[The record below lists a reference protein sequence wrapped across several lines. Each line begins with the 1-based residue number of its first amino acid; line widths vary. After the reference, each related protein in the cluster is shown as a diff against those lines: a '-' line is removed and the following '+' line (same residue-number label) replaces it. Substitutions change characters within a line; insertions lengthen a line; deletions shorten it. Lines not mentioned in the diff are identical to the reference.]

1 MAKINLSSSEYLEQF
16 AQEYKNQSTLLN
28 HFFFEKPLKELHSL
42 NITMTNYVWPLGFY
56 ANLSIFSS
64 TKNDI
69 ETKLQDAYKKID
81 EVPQFDVD
89 AMMRDK
95 ANNLP
100 VVAHR
105 DQKWN
110 RGLLKVLEKDKAVV
124 YYVDTGRQEYVNWKN
139 IRPLYK
145 QFVEWPPLAFN
156 CKLNGLE
163 ECDVNEKVTAT
174 LQKAMPAGRTFFCHV
189 LNWNNMQSILMDVYL
204 GETNKVNI
212 LDQYLAELFKRKRQQ
227 QADRMRSQQKM
238 QEEKMKRRM
247 LLGDDYDSSDED

>member
-16 AQEYKNQSTLLN
+16 AREYKSQSTLLN
-28 HFFFEKPLKELHSL
+28 HFFFGKPLKELHSL
-42 NITMTNYVWPLGFY
+42 NITMTKYVWPLEFY
-56 ANLSIFSS
+56 ANLSVFSS

-95 ANNLP
+95 VNNLP
-100 VVAHR
+100 VVAQR

-110 RGLLKVLEKDKAVV
+110 RGLLKVVEKDKAVV
-124 YYVDTGRQEYVNWKN
+124 YYVDTGCQEYVDWEN

-156 CKLNGLE
+156 CKLKGLKE
-163 ECDVNEKVTAT
+163 GDINEKVTVM
-174 LQKAMPAGRTFFCHV
+174 LQKAMPAGRTFFCQV
-189 LNWNNMQSILMDVYL
+189 CNWNNMQSILMDVYL

-212 LDQYLAELFKRKRQQ
+212 LDKYLAEVFRRKNQQ
-227 QADRMRSQQKM
+227 MADRMRSQKKM
-238 QEEKMKRRM
+238 KEEKAKRRM
-247 LLGDDYDSSDED
+247 LLGDDYDSSDEN